1 MPDFIAFSC
10 FTYPKTPIF
19 TAMKHLWYAFF
30 LVIITL
36 SAPACSKKSG
46 CPADSAQTKVNKNG
60 EYKAGK
66 ATSGLLPPK
75 KNYKKQKGP
84 YKPKIKEKHSN

>member
-19 TAMKHLWYAFF
+19 TAMKHLWHLFF
-30 LVIITL
+30 LAIIAL
-36 SAPACSKKSG
+36 SAPACSQKSG
-46 CPADSAQTKVNKNG
+46 CPADSAQTKVDKHG

-66 ATSGLLPPK
+66 STSGLLPPK
-75 KNYKKQKGP
+75 KNYKKQRGP